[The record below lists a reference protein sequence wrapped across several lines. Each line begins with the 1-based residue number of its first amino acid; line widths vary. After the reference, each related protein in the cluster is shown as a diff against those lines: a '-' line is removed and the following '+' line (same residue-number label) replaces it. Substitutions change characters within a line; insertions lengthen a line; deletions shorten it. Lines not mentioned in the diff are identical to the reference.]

1 MVTTEARAVRV
12 MILHYAAPPIVGGVE
27 STIYHHARLL
37 TAAGLRV
44 EITAGRGKPV
54 LPDMGLQILPEADS
68 RHPEVLAVKAELDR
82 GQVTERFYALRNA
95 LVHKLDAMLQG
106 VDVLIG
112 HNVFTLHKNLPLTAA
127 LYEWIVGKGPRN
139 LGVLAWHHDLAWRD
153 PQYAGEVHAGYPW
166 DLLRMPWPGVRHVTV
181 SEARREHLAAMYGLP
196 AEQIAVVPP
205 GVDPAERM
213 LWTST
218 TRRIVEAFRLDSAE
232 VILLLPAR
240 ITRRKNI
247 ELAIRAVAAL
257 RRQTGLDARLL
268 VSGPPGAHN
277 PANIAYLE
285 RLQRLREEEDVL
297 DAVHFVYTL
306 GQEGNPL
313 VPDDATMANLF
324 LLADALLFP
333 SLEEGFG
340 IPVLEAGLVR
350 LPVFCS
356 DIAPFQATGQDD
368 VFYFSPQA
376 RPEDVAGLIARHLL
390 TDRTFRLRRRVRR
403 EYAWDRI
410 VHDIVIPLIQAAV
423 ANR

>member
-1 MVTTEARAVRV
+1 MTIGASTVRV
-12 MILHYAAPPIVGGVE
+12 MILHYAGPPIVGGVE

-37 TAAGLRV
+37 AAAGLQV
-44 EITAGRGKPV
+44 EIVAGRGEPI
-54 LPDMGLQILPEADS
+54 LPDVGLHILPEADS

-82 GQVTERFYALRNA
+82 GQVTERFYALRDV
-95 LVHKLDAMLQG
+95 LVQRLDEVLQG

-127 LYEWIVGKGPRN
+127 LYEWIVKRGPHR

-166 DLLRMPWPGVRHVTV
+166 DLLRVPWPGVRHVTV
-181 SEARREHLAAMYGLP
+181 SEARRGHLAEMYGLP

-213 LWTST
+213 LWTPT

-247 ELAIRAVAAL
+247 ELAVQTVAAL

-285 RLQRLREEEDVL
+285 RLQRLREEEGVL

-306 GQEGNPL
+306 GQEGKPL

-356 DIAPFQATGQDD
+356 DIAPFQATGRDD

-376 RPEDVAGLIARHLL
+376 RPEDVAGLIAQHLL
-390 TDRTFRLRRRVRR
+390 ADRAFRLRRRVRR

-410 VHDIVIPLIQAAV
+410 VHDTIIPLIQAAV
-423 ANR
+423 AQR

>member
-1 MVTTEARAVRV
+1 MRV
-12 MILHYAAPPIVGGVE
+12 MILHYAAPPIIGGVE
-27 STIYHHARLL
+27 STIYHHARFLA
-37 TAAGLRV
+37 AAGLQV
-44 EITAGRGKPV
+44 EIAAGRGEPV
-54 LPDMGLQILPEADS
+54 LPNVTLHILPEVDS
-68 RHPEVLAVKAELDR
+68 RHTDVLAVKAELDR
-82 GQVTERFYALRNA
+82 GEVTARFYALRDA
-95 LVHKLDAMLQG
+95 LVAKLDKLLND

-127 LYEWIVGKGPRN
+127 LYEWVVERGPRR

-166 DLLRMPWPGVRHVTV
+166 DLLRIPWPGVRHVTV
-181 SEARREHLAAMYGLP
+181 SEARRGHLAAMFGLP
-196 AEQIAVVPP
+196 ADQITVVPP

-213 LWTST
+213 LWTET
-218 TRRIVEAFRLDSAE
+218 TRRIVNAFRLDRAD
-232 VILLLPAR
+232 VILLLPTR
-240 ITRRKNI
+240 ITRRKNL

-257 RRQTGLDARLL
+257 RRQTGLDVRLL

-277 PANIAYLE
+277 PANAAYLE
-285 RLQRLREEEDVL
+285 HLQQLREEEDVL
-297 DAVHFVYTL
+297 DAVHLVYTL
-306 GQEGNPL
+306 GQGERPL

-356 DIAPFQATGQDD
+356 AIEPFQATGQDD

-376 RPEDVAGLIARHLL
+376 PPAEVAGLIAQHLL
-390 TDRTFRLRRRVRR
+390 TDRSFRLRRRVRR
-403 EYAWDRI
+403 EYSWDRI
-410 VHDIVIPLIQAAV
+410 VHNVIIPLLQSAV
-423 ANR
+423 PKEKEGV